1 MQSPGLDVG
10 RVVLRCF
17 NEFDGCHRGMVRTVS
32 DGFGNTMRSSRGCY
46 ARPME
51 RTLRG
56 LWLEVRVIPVLLW
69 SFSALTVGTA
79 LGADRADDLNGWYY
93 IGAIV
98 LGVLIQGLLAHTVN
112 EIEDWRSGTDR
123 DPSPRMLSGGSKVIK
138 NGLVTPRALRI
149 VFVVALVATVVLGLV
164 MVASRGLIMLPFGLV
179 GVGGAIL
186 YTVPPIRAAYR
197 PFTGEAIA
205 FVCMA
210 ACVVGAALLQSTGV
224 GRVTWLTALAV
235 AAYTVS
241 MLMVHH
247 YLDHDADSAA
257 SPRKVTTI
265 VWMGLDRGRHYAIGW
280 CIAGL
285 IAAMAA
291 AALQPRLVPLV
302 VGYGLGLL
310 AHLRCN
316 PRDVESVTK
325 NEMAIIFCG
334 IAAALGSAALV
345 VPQLTWALAAAAVLI
360 ILELRLAV
368 APAESPAA

>member
-1 MQSPGLDVG
+1 
-10 RVVLRCF
+10 
-17 NEFDGCHRGMVRTVS
+17 
-32 DGFGNTMRSSRGCY
+32 
-46 ARPME
+46 ME

-79 LGADRADDLNGWYY
+79 LGADRAGELDPWYY
-93 IGAIV
+93 LGAIT

-138 NGLVTPRALRI
+138 NGLVTPRTLRVVFCIALTLT
-149 VFVVALVATVVLGLV
+149 VALGLV
-164 MVASRGLIMLPFGLV
+164 MVAARGLIMLPFGLI

-186 YTVPPIRAAYR
+186 YTLPPVRAAYR
-197 PFTGEAIA
+197 PFAGEAIA

-210 ACVVGAALLQSTGV
+210 ACVVGAALLQSTGIN
-224 GRVTWLTALAV
+224 GVTWLTALAV

-257 SPRKVTTI
+257 NPRKITTI
-265 VWMGLDRGRHYAIGW
+265 VWMGLDRGRRYAIGW
-280 CIAGL
+280 CVVGL
-285 IAAMAA
+285 LAAMAA
-291 AALQPRLVPLV
+291 AAVQPRLAPLV

-325 NEMAIIFCG
+325 NEMAIILCG
-334 IAAALGSAALV
+334 ITAALGSAAVIL
-345 VPQLTWALAAAAVLI
+345 PALTWALAAAAVLI